1 MIAGIVGIFLSWLGL
16 IVFGAWLAKHG
27 GDQ

>member
-1 MIAGIVGIFLSWLGL
+1 MITGVIGIFLSWLGL
-16 IVFGAWLAKHG
+16 IFFGLWLAKHG